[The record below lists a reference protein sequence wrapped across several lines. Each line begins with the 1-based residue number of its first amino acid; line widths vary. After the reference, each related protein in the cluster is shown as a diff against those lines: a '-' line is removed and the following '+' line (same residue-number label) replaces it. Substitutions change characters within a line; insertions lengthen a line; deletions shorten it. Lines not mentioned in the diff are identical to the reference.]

1 MIVGTVIGFVSM
13 VVPIYGTTLQLNMA
27 TTDTRTPVLDK
38 PAGATPTKNYFS
50 TIVGIVGVSVATWGF
65 AMIGHTTT
73 SKEYLPL
80 VSSLGC
86 GMLVFE
92 TLHDD
97 RKQRGVDE
105 LSPRYYIACVLA
117 VMVCWLPEIYG
128 SGGGVYGLLVSLV
141 LNFVTDSLII
151 DGAAMLVATGMD
163 NIALAYVMG
172 SRCKADVACSGG
184 DKFISIY
191 LPAILYFVIVS
202 TLQVWWPMLKTKYQ
216 FTGINVGGCFKP
228 DTYKTQVFPG
238 AVMGV
243 ILYTSIVEL
252 APHIQHEEGNIVSL
266 GCMLLLFVV
275 APMILAFLDWL
286 EDRLS
291 KRQRRR
297 VAAAVPEHMPAGADH
312 LRQAGDRPFCLQF

>member
-1 MIVGTVIGFVSM
+1 MVIRFVSAG
-13 VVPIYGTTLQLNMA
+13 VSIYGIIMQLNMA
-27 TTDTRTPVLDK
+27 ATDNRTPALDK
-38 PAGATPTKNYFS
+38 PARATPTKNYFS
-50 TIVGIVGVSVATWGF
+50 TIVGIVGVSVTTWGF

-86 GMLVFE
+86 GMLIFE

-105 LSPRYYIACVLA
+105 LSHRYYIACILA

-172 SRCKADVACSGG
+172 SRCMADVACSGS
-184 DKFISIY
+184 DEFISIY

-202 TLQVWWPMLKTKYQ
+202 TFQVWWPMFKKKYNC
-216 FTGINVGGCFKP
+216 TGIDVSRCFKP

-252 APHIQHEEGNIVSL
+252 APHIQHEEGNTVSL
-266 GCMLLLFVV
+266 GCMLLLFVG
-275 APMILAFLDWL
+275 APVILAFLDWL

-297 VAAAVPEHMPAGADH
+297 GAAVVPAPGLEEGHVSDL